1 MKKNKEMAKLQRI
14 CAEVRDG
21 ESNVKIKVMESHIKK
36 KENALE
42 MKFESTRR
50 AKQMKKSTN
59 AYLRKA

>member
-14 CAEVRDG
+14 CAEVKDG
-21 ESNVKIKVMESHIKK
+21 ENNVKIKVMESHIKK

-50 AKQMKKSTN
+50 AK
-59 AYLRKA
+59 